1 MAKKDY
7 YKILGITDEEKKLR
21 GEDFDS
27 LLKKKWKKLALKFH
41 PDRYAGKSEE
51 EKKQAEEK
59 FKEIAE
65 AYGVLSDKEKKERY
79 DKFGDENATF
89 DSGFS
94 GFSTMDFDNF
104 FKGFGFNP
112 FNPFD
117 DGANFK
123 YEKRKGKDIKLNLTV
138 TLEEIYNHATK
149 KFSYERNEP
158 CSHCHGSGLGKN
170 GRVET
175 CPTCQGKGYIIK
187 TSRTGFAVMQQTTTC
202 PTCHGTG
209 EYIVN
214 ACSYCHGTGLER
226 KTVTKN
232 IQIPSGCCDGAY
244 MPLVG
249 GGNYCERADG
259 DIGNLIIIFKIAKH
273 KDFDIDPNNQYDLVT
288 LIDVPVLDCIIGEKQ
303 SVKGIDGKMHKFDIN
318 KGTTDG
324 NVYIL
329 KGLGMPK
336 TNGTYGDLHIY
347 IRQKMPRTIS
357 SDELNKIYELK
368 KSSNFK

>member
-1 MAKKDY
+1 
-7 YKILGITDEEKKLR
+7 
-21 GEDFDS
+21 
-27 LLKKKWKKLALKFH
+27 
-41 PDRYAGKSEE
+41 
-51 EKKQAEEK
+51 
-59 FKEIAE
+59 
-65 AYGVLSDKEKKERY
+65 
-79 DKFGDENATF
+79 
-89 DSGFS
+89 
-94 GFSTMDFDNF
+94 MDFDNF

-187 TSRTGFAVMQQTTTC
+187 TSRTGFAVIQQTTTC

-209 EYIVN
+209 EHIVN

-244 MPLVG
+244 MPLIG

-318 KGTTDG
+318 KRTTDG
-324 NVYIL
+324 NVYVL
-329 KGLGMPK
+329 KGLGLPR
-336 TNGTYGDLHIY
+336 TNGTYGDLHVY
-347 IRQKMPRTIS
+347 IRQKMPTTIT
-357 SDELNKIYELK
+357 SDELKKINELR

>member
-7 YKILGITDEEKKLR
+7 YKILGVKNDASIDEIKKA
-21 GEDFDS
+21 F
-27 LLKKKWKKLALKFH
+27 KKLALKFH
-41 PDRYAGKSEE
+41 PDRYAGKSEK
-51 EKKQAEEK
+51 EKKEAEEK

-65 AYGVLSDKEKKERY
+65 AYGVLSDKEKKEKY

-170 GRVET
+170 GRVE
-175 CPTCQGKGYIIK
+175 
-187 TSRTGFAVMQQTTTC
+187 TC